1 MANIYEIS
9 NQFSFLKTLEE
20 TGELDEEAVK
30 GALDVAKE
38 DLADK
43 LEDYCKV
50 IKNFESLVSGLKD
63 EEARLKARRT
73 VYENTIDRMK
83 EAMKYAVDMAGEK
96 KIPCGT
102 FTVSVQNNPPKCV
115 LDLGVADI
123 PSKYLISQ
131 LPTVDKKL
139 LLDDLKASGKEV
151 PYAHLE
157 QTTSLRIR

>member
-1 MANIYEIS
+1 MANIYEIG

-20 TGELDEEAVK
+20 TGEIDEAAIK

-38 DLADK
+38 DLASK

-50 IKNFESLVSGLKD
+50 IKNFESLVTGLKD

-83 EAMKYAVDMAGEK
+83 EAMKWAVDMSGDK

-102 FTVSVQNNPPKCV
+102 FTVAVQNNPPKCV

-123 PSKYLISQ
+123 PSKYLIPQ
-131 LPTVDKKL
+131 EPTVDKKL
-139 LLDDLKASGKEV
+139 LLEDLKASDQAV
-151 PYAHLE
+151 PYAHIE
-157 QTTSLRIR
+157 QSASLRIR

>member
-1 MANIYEIS
+1 MANIYEIT

-20 TGELDEEAVK
+20 TGELDEEAIK

-63 EEARLKARRT
+63 EEARLKARRM

-83 EAMKYAVDMAGEK
+83 EAMKWAVDMSGDK

-115 LDLGVADI
+115 LDASVADI
-123 PSKYLISQ
+123 PSKYLIPQ
-131 LPTVDKKL
+131 EPTVDKKL
-139 LLDDLKASGKEV
+139 LLEDLKAADQGVS
-151 PYAHLE
+151 YAHIE
-157 QTTSLRIR
+157 QSSSLRIR